1 MCDGAILP
9 LIAPSHIRFM
19 RNQEEQIERYFSLLR
34 KWNRRMNLMAA
45 SDEEDFHRKHVGDAR
60 VLLHY
65 LGDAKTL
72 IDLGT
77 GAGLP
82 GILIK
87 IARPDI
93 EVTLLDATRK
103 KVSFCEEAIR
113 TLGLE
118 GIRAAWGRA
127 EDPKLVG
134 SLGTFDVA
142 VSRATW
148 KLAQFLEIA
157 RPYLSKG
164 SRCIAMKGAKWRE
177 EEVGARETAEG
188 NSLKLEGTH
197 EYRLEGQ
204 EQRCIMIYRL
214 SS

>member
-1 MCDGAILP
+1 
-9 LIAPSHIRFM
+9 
-19 RNQEEQIERYFSLLR
+19 
-34 KWNRRMNLMAA
+34 MAQ
-45 SDEEDFHRKHVGDAR
+45 SDEEDFHRKHVGDANA
-60 VLLHY
+60 LLSY
-65 LGDAKTL
+65 LGEAKTL

-103 KVSFCEEAIR
+103 KISFCEEVIR
-113 TLGLE
+113 GLGLK
-118 GIRAAWGRA
+118 GIRAVWGRA
-127 EDPKLVG
+127 EDQELVN

-148 KLAQFLEIA
+148 KLSEFLEIA
-157 RPYLSKG
+157 RPYLSRG
-164 SRCIAMKGAKWRE
+164 SRCMAMKGARWKDE
-177 EEVGARETAEG
+177 EARATKTARA
-188 NSLKLEGTH
+188 NALKLEGTH
-197 EYRLEGQ
+197 EYRLEGK
-204 EQRCIMIYRL
+204 EQRCILVYRL

>member
-1 MCDGAILP
+1 
-9 LIAPSHIRFM
+9 
-19 RNQEEQIERYFSLLR
+19 
-34 KWNRRMNLMAA
+34 MAT
-45 SDEEDFHRKHVGDAR
+45 SDEKDFHRKHVGDAKA
-60 VLLHY
+60 LLPC
-65 LGDAKTL
+65 LGEAKTL

-103 KVSFCEEAIR
+103 KISFCEEVIR
-113 TLGLE
+113 NLDLK
-118 GIRAAWGRA
+118 GICAVWDRA
-127 EDPKLVG
+127 EDPKLVS
-134 SLGTFDVA
+134 SLGKFDVV

-164 SRCIAMKGAKWRE
+164 SRCVAMKGARWRE
-177 EEVGARETAEG
+177 EEKKAREAAEA

-204 EQRCIMIYRL
+204 EQRCILIYQL